1 MAFQTTD
8 KFLIVFV
15 RLILGKKGINGVT
28 GPRREIDIR
37 YEIGLKGL
45 GYKQRFLQPFF
56 INFLSND

>member
-1 MAFQTTD
+1 MAFQTAG

-37 YEIGLKGL
+37 YEIDLKGL
-45 GYKQRFLQPFF
+45 GTNRDSCSRFF
-56 INFLSND
+56 IDFLSNN